1 MKRSLKLRLTLLGIA
16 PIALSAC
23 NSQEDLTYESLDECV
38 KDGKITAQACSTS
51 WNKALQ
57 EHLVHSPRFG
67 SQDACATE
75 YGNCAVVQSGGN
87 SFWLPLMA
95 GFLAGRWSSHYG
107 TSGRPY
113 VDTYGDWAPRPLYR
127 TSDDW
132 GRGTWSSWGGRS
144 TYSERGSG
152 WGGSHGWSSGGGEGP
167 GKISTSVLS
176 RGGFGG
182 SSMARGGWGG
192 GS

>member
-1 MKRSLKLRLTLLGIA
+1 VKRSRKLRLTLLGAA
-16 PIALSAC
+16 PLVLSAC
-23 NSQEDLTYESLDECV
+23 NSQEDLTYESLDECIQ
-38 KDGKITAQACSTS
+38 DGKITAQACSTS

-57 EHLVHSPRFG
+57 DHLAHSPRFV
-67 SQDACATE
+67 SQDACASE

-87 SFWLPLMA
+87 SFWFPLMA

-107 TSGRPY
+107 SSGRPY

-127 TSDDW
+127 TGDDW
-132 GRGTWSSWGGRS
+132 DRGTWSSRGGGS
-144 TYSERGSG
+144 YSERGSG
-152 WGGSHGWSSGGGEGP
+152 WSGSRGWSSSGGGDP
-167 GKISTSVLS
+167 GRISTSTLS

-182 SSMARGGWGG
+182 SSVARGGWGG